1 MLSQE
6 LPDCCQEAART
17 WKIKQLFNDLE
28 ERHRRLNN
36 GKGIGD
42 YEKQYLC
49 LLLSGIEPIQ
59 MSEKLYDAVE
69 TTRVK
74 ITQSGL
80 YKTIERLTGG
90 QIKNWRDPIILFV
103 NKGYRKSEDVKEK
116 EETLLVMT
124 CDVEVSEEILRTL
137 EEKMKQ
143 ILGANQMKIQKI
155 ERGSLII
162 YWQGSRSSYEQ
173 IEVLFRE
180 GVLSERLGVPIL
192 DVQVVPNEERVN
204 LTQWFENILT
214 TGWQTVEQ
222 LLTPQQLR
230 PAYFSESIQR
240 GKRIDLQIDLITHTV
255 ILLVSLTREDAD
267 RVIVNLKV
275 FPTANSPNLPA
286 NLKLIILVEGEV
298 FKEIT
303 SRSADQF
310 IQYEFDADPGDEFAV
325 KLALGEAEITENFVV

>member
-49 LLLSGIEPIQ
+49 FLLSGIEPIQ

-180 GVLSERLGVPIL
+180 
-192 DVQVVPNEERVN
+192 
-204 LTQWFENILT
+204 WFI
-214 TGWQTVEQ
+214 
-222 LLTPQQLR
+222 
-230 PAYFSESIQR
+230 S
-240 GKRIDLQIDLITHTV
+240 
-255 ILLVSLTREDAD
+255 
-267 RVIVNLKV
+267 
-275 FPTANSPNLPA
+275 
-286 NLKLIILVEGEV
+286 
-298 FKEIT
+298 
-303 SRSADQF
+303 
-310 IQYEFDADPGDEFAV
+310 
-325 KLALGEAEITENFVV
+325 